1 MKSTFKELVW
11 LQEKKY
17 SPVDFYEFN
26 KSMFDLIFDIKRFLL
41 SEDIPPNLSLMEYLV
56 VFTVYFYGPMKMRD
70 ISQKVTLTQS
80 AITVIVD
87 KLEKEGYVRRE
98 RDSDDRRVINIISD
112 EKGIEFCDQGLQNL
126 KKMYDKGIEVLT
138 DKEQESFLRML
149 TKISDSLKQQK

>member
-1 MKSTFKELVW
+1 M
-11 LQEKKY
+11 QEKKY

-112 EKGIEFCDQGLQNL
+112 KKGIEFCTQGLQNL

-138 DKEQESFLRML
+138 DNEQESFLRML

>member
-1 MKSTFKELVW
+1 

-112 EKGIEFCDQGLQNL
+112 EKGIEFCAQGLQNL

-149 TKISDSLKQQK
+149 TKISDSLKQHKTVST